1 MATVPSIDAAST
13 LPWRQRYLAAEFVL
27 VWFGVPAFLA
37 WGPWRL
43 PPIPVLWVAAAIG
56 LVALLASRSF
66 DRRELV
72 DVRPW
77 RTELPGVLLRA
88 IFVAA
93 AIAGL
98 ALLLAP
104 DRFLEFPRER
114 PGLWLLVVCLYPL
127 LSVAPQTVLY
137 RSLLAFRYR
146 ELFGSGRVWPMAIAG
161 GMAFGAAHLLFRNG
175 IAPLLTL
182 VGGVVLMRVYLRH
195 RSAPLSALE
204 HALYGLAVFTFGLG
218 RWFYGGAIE

>member
-1 MATVPSIDAAST
+1 MSLAPPIDPDATP
-13 LPWRQRYLAAEFVL
+13 PWRERFLAAEFVL

-43 PPIPVLWVAAAIG
+43 PPIPVLWAAAAIG
-56 LVALLASRSF
+56 LAALLASRSF

-72 DVRPW
+72 AVRPW
-77 RTELPGVLLRA
+77 RVELPGVLLRA
-88 IFVAA
+88 GLVAMA
-93 AIAGL
+93 VAGI
-98 ALLLAP
+98 ALLVAP

-114 PGLWLLVVCLYPL
+114 PGLWLAVVCLYPP

-137 RSLLAFRYR
+137 RSLIAFRYR
-146 ELFGSGRVWPMAIAG
+146 ELFGSGRTWPMAIAA

-182 VGGVVLMRVYLRH
+182 VGGVVLMRAYLRH

-204 HALYGLAVFTFGLG
+204 HALYGIAVFTFGLG